1 MEKTNFS
8 GATYRDLYWKS
19 VYRINNRVGKV
30 PGEKTAQECF
40 DEELRSSAWD
50 VDFGMKIQQTR
61 DKVAMQKIDKTDTLK
76 TILNGRKYTVDYFQR
91 EYRWGR
97 KQIEQMLADFQS
109 TFEEFHDPND
119 TPKEVKKYGFYYMGC
134 IICTGGSVKKIID
147 GQQRLTSLTLLLIYL
162 NILQKKAFTNEDDR
176 VSLDEMIYSKA
187 FGEKSFNIDVD
198 NRGSCMKALLKED
211 KNYKP
216 ENESTRNML
225 ERYQD
230 IEELFPD
237 DLKEEALPCFITWL
251 IEKVLLLEIDTPSDD
266 EAHTIFLTMNDR
278 GLSLNSA
285 EMMKA
290 YIIQQ
295 VAEADRIQVNQMWQD
310 NINRIKS
317 ASEYDTSGL
326 VNTQDVEF
334 ISTWLRAKYADSM
347 RDNKR
352 GAKDGDYEL
361 LGDKFHTWVLNNAR
375 SQMNLTKPQDYKDFV
390 LTEMTRV
397 TDIYLQMKKYGSKLT
412 EGYEEVFYNANR
424 DLTYQTMLAIAAIRN
439 DDPED
444 VVGKKIRMTAKF
456 VDDFATIRIVNF
468 RKVNWNTNKSM
479 LFRVM
484 QDIRNMDCKTI
495 GMIYVRELRSM
506 GVTVEGITKF
516 SRNQF
521 SGRYML
527 HILAR
532 FTSYVNV
539 LMGNPSHFEEY
550 VARKRRGN
558 SYDIEHILPNKFED
572 YKDSFTDRDDFESSR
587 NQIGNLL
594 LLTNDKN
601 RSYKDMKYSDKVQRY
616 AGDNILAQALN
627 GTAYKNNPK
636 FLNVVAEKYGFQPIP
651 VFGRQ
656 SIADRAEIYMRM
668 ARDIWNPDDIKKI
681 AGGWKDDE
689 EKAPFKNE
697 KGQEF
702 TVGYADRSWAD
713 ALKYGFLSANIGS
726 GSGESIYRVQVGDT
740 VYCYIAG
747 AGFVGIGEC
756 TSTAVPMKDFK
767 VMVDGLSTP
776 VSDAPWES
784 EESKRNLD
792 PDREVFIGIAWR
804 KSVSDLAEAFWEKG
818 MTVVPL
824 VAYTLNDKTTY
835 QKVREHFGYE
845 KSPD

>member
-50 VDFGMKIQQTR
+50 VDFGMKIHQTR

-162 NILQKKAFTNEDDR
+162 NILQKKAFTKEDDR

-295 VAEADRIQVNQMWQD
+295 VAEADRIQVNHMWQD

-317 ASEYDTSGL
+317 ASAYDTSGL

-334 ISTWLRAKYADSM
+334 ISTWLRAKYANSM

-361 LGDKFHTWVLNNAR
+361 LGDKFHTWVLQNAR

-444 VVGKKIRMTAKF
+444 VVEKKIRMTAKF
-456 VDDFATIRIVNF
+456 VDDFATIRIMNSG
-468 RKVNWNTNKSM
+468 KVNWKTNRYS
-479 LFRVM
+479 LFPVM
-484 QDIRNMDCKTI
+484 QNIRNTDCKTI
-495 GMIYVRELRSM
+495 GMIYVRALRRM
-506 GVTVEGITKF
+506 DVTVEGITKF
-516 SRNQF
+516 SLNQF
-521 SGRYML
+521 SRRYML

-539 LMGNPSHFEEY
+539 LMGNPSHFYEEPAH
-550 VARKRRGN
+550 VRPVPVRRDMQGREPVFFPGVRGGASSDERFGGGETRPGRGPVQGGDAIPVRAVSWRAAGEELERRVFLSGAQGGGEQGLTVFTSALADVGSGAQERRDHEGAAETHGEGKRR
-558 SYDIEHILPNKFED
+558 
-572 YKDSFTDRDDFESSR
+572 
-587 NQIGNLL
+587 
-594 LLTNDKN
+594 
-601 RSYKDMKYSDKVQRY
+601 
-616 AGDNILAQALN
+616 
-627 GTAYKNNPK
+627 
-636 FLNVVAEKYGFQPIP
+636 
-651 VFGRQ
+651 FGK
-656 SIADRAEIYMRM
+656 S
-668 ARDIWNPDDIKKI
+668 PH
-681 AGGWKDDE
+681 
-689 EKAPFKNE
+689 APE
-697 KGQEF
+697 
-702 TVGYADRSWAD
+702 
-713 ALKYGFLSANIGS
+713 
-726 GSGESIYRVQVGDT
+726 
-740 VYCYIAG
+740 
-747 AGFVGIGEC
+747 VGICPAACHFGERE
-756 TSTAVPMKDFK
+756 PEQREI
-767 VMVDGLSTP
+767 
-776 VSDAPWES
+776 VSRDSSHEGCPAPLLRERDA
-784 EESKRNLD
+784 
-792 PDREVFIGIAWR
+792 GQG
-804 KSVSDLAEAFWEKG
+804 EAQRRARRG
-818 MTVVPL
+818 RPALCARVRR
-824 VAYTLNDKTTY
+824 DKT
-835 QKVREHFGYE
+835 G
-845 KSPD
+845 